1 MKAANQRVD
10 LIDTG
15 DLLAVPHN
23 IDYSAVAAAS
33 DDNQTSIGFIN
44 QHSFIGDVIRGLL
57 GIFNNAVGFGAA
69 TSISPDQMN
78 RSLICTGV
86 RVSSMAWRE

>member
-1 MKAANQRVD
+1 MD

-44 QHSFIGDVIRGLL
+44 QHSFISDVIRGLL
-57 GIFNNAVGFGAA
+57 GIFNNAVGFWGCYLDF
-69 TSISPDQMN
+69 TRPDE
-78 RSLICTGV
+78 SLTDLHRGSGQFHGV
-86 RVSSMAWRE
+86 ARVIHFRR